1 MAEILLINTNKIDT
15 FAKASADNVTISIT
29 RDIVK
34 QLKLS
39 NSPFSL
45 ILDANYNVVDTE
57 DAVDNLPCAVSW
69 PVSSMMRQLSCK
81 DLDSAYREVSKIAN
95 SMLMRSDAPEWIY
108 GDVKDAV
115 FDRRYPKAVQ
125 GFIWTILSV
134 QRKKDIR
141 DRN

>member
-57 DAVDNLPCAVSW
+57 DAVDNLPVLVSW
-69 PVSSMMRQLSCK
+69 PVSSMMRQ
-81 DLDSAYREVSKIAN
+81 
-95 SMLMRSDAPEWIY
+95 
-108 GDVKDAV
+108 
-115 FDRRYPKAVQ
+115 
-125 GFIWTILSV
+125 IL
-134 QRKKDIR
+134 
-141 DRN
+141 